1 MTADPFDDIDGLR
14 IDPEDPSY
22 VGKVAKARQAKWQR
36 KFVHVPWVWLDRL
49 KVSNRGSTYR
59 LAMFLIYEYWRNG
72 GRPIRLSNG
81 MLTSAGITRRS
92 KDRALQELE
101 RFKLIKVERHPR
113 KSPLV
118 TVMAIPKT

>member
-1 MTADPFDDIDGLR
+1 
-14 IDPEDPSY
+14 
-22 VGKVAKARQAKWQR
+22 
-36 KFVHVPWVWLDRL
+36 
-49 KVSNRGSTYR
+49 
-59 LAMFLIYEYWRNG
+59 MFLIYEHWRNG
-72 GRPIRLSNG
+72 GHPIRLSNG
-81 MLTSAGITRRS
+81 TLTGAGITRRS